1 MRVAAAQERS
11 HRCAI
16 LSVSRGLRRRRTN
29 ENAQV
34 GGGNLSEDMSRKLKP
49 LSPGEMIAEEFLKPL
64 GMSNYRLA
72 KEISVP
78 ARRIGELLA
87 GKRAIT
93 RIPICGW
100 RLLDSVSRSR
110 WSPRARDIA
119 WDEAIDRDTS
129 RRLAIVEAPTV
140 LDRCRSMVNAALG
153 YPSQDGGSSDGRPP
167 GVASRAPSQST
178 AYRNR

>member
-78 ARRIGELLA
+78 ARRIGAPRRQARHHGGYRSDAGVFLIPSPGAGGLLA
-87 GKRAIT
+87 LETSHAMKR
-93 RIPICGW
+93 
-100 RLLDSVSRSR
+100 
-110 WSPRARDIA
+110 
-119 WDEAIDRDTS
+119 
-129 RRLAIVEAPTV
+129 
-140 LDRCRSMVNAALG
+140 
-153 YPSQDGGSSDGRPP
+153 
-167 GVASRAPSQST
+167 
-178 AYRNR
+178 